1 MNTVN
6 QKRKPQ
12 ENVETLQI
20 SNELPLQMVSKKLKK
35 SQRLVIEINCDTKKW
50 IGSSQSIHESL
61 TLLSKS
67 QAQEVNNS
75 QIANFLQSSLSHSD
89 LMMGVSEI
97 AQQCTILNGVLD
109 QGNNVVKIYMQPN
122 KDFDFEKEYTT
133 PSNID
138 IKSTQYTDNDP
149 MQYDQQMG
157 TSNYYFNEQD
167 IQVGSMNANDDGI

>member
-1 MNTVN
+1 MNNVN

-20 SNELPLQMVSKKLKK
+20 SNEVGPLQMVSKKLKK
-35 SQRLVIEINCDTKKW
+35 SQRLVIEMKLDKKW
-50 IGSSQSIHESL
+50 IGSSQSIHESI
-61 TLLSKS
+61 TLLQQS
-67 QAQEVNNS
+67 QSQEMNNS
-75 QIANFLQSSLSHSD
+75 KIHNFLQTSLSHSD

-97 AQQCTILNGVLD
+97 AQQCTFLNGVLD

-122 KDFDFEKEYTT
+122 KDFNFEKEYTT

-149 MQYDQQMG
+149 IQYDQQMG